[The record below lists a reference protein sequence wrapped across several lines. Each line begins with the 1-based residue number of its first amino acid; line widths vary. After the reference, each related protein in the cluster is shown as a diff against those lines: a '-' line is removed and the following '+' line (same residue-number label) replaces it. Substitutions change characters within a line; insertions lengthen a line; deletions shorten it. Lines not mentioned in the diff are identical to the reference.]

1 MILSKVTYDSN
12 ARYELVYICHNCEKE
27 IPDNRFEHCPYCGV
41 KLIKEGHPEKM
52 ELDESDICGLIAIAI
67 TNGGFG
73 ESGRNFMQDGKA
85 ISYEDPGK
93 RYGMVWASWSRKRQN
108 QAQKE
113 REKQKGGAAT
123 A

>member
-1 MILSKVTYDSN
+1 MILSEVKYDSN
-12 ARYELVYICHNCEKE
+12 CRYSLAYICHSCEKE

-41 KLIKEGHPEKM
+41 KLIKKGCPEKI
-52 ELDESDICGLIAIAI
+52 ELDEGDICGLIAIAI

-85 ISYEDPGK
+85 FSYENPET
-93 RYGMVWASWSRKRQN
+93 RCGMIWASWSRERQN

-113 REKQKGGAAT
+113 REKQKGGAK
-123 A
+123 